1 VDGKSVMSVRN
12 LVSLSRLENAIHPVM
27 EKLEGRQLMS
37 GDPLAY
43 QNVIQTLPYSLNFTS
58 PQNGVFDTNGLGTGF
73 TRLQV
78 NRLGT
83 QYQQALINMN
93 TAAGELDLTTQGTS
107 TTGSNYGTDN
117 TLVNALETQFD
128 GTTSGFTITTR
139 LKGPLGALNAN
150 YDSGGV
156 YFGPDDDNYIKLVA
170 EYDST
175 KGQTLQF
182 VDEQG
187 GTTHT
192 VNSYQSIGSF
202 ANVTSLDLRL
212 TGDAA
217 TGQVTASYAVNGGVF
232 TQMPG
237 TVALTGTEA
246 KAFFNSAARGGILA
260 LSRNSLPPITV
271 AFSHFEIDAGK
282 SVGATPTTQPSIR
295 FTTPAIN
302 ATGVSLSQAI
312 EADLNLPNSAINAAT
327 ISGNTVYL
335 YRSSDKSPVPA
346 VVNTSGGGDS
356 IILTPSSALAAN
368 TQYTFVVTNGVM
380 DTSGAAMVPYTM
392 SFTTGAATSQVDPSI
407 QFQKV
412 DLPSA
417 TGAAF
422 TDVKIG
428 PDGKLYASTEDGRIF
443 RWVINGDGTLQT
455 PQVIT
460 SLQTA
465 NGGPRLIT
473 GFAFDPSFTAANPVP
488 MLWVSNSFYAL
499 SGATNGVD
507 FTGKITVLSGA
518 NLTNVLDAVV
528 NLPRSVAD
536 HSTEQPIFGLPGTP
550 DANALFFAQ
559 ASNSAYGAPDSTWGN
574 RPEHLLTA
582 AILRLDTTMI
592 TPGQPIN
599 VLTPDAS
606 LTPTGPKGTYNP
618 YAVDATGKPTVPL
631 TIYATGVRNAFNLMF
646 TADGTLWAANNGSS
660 SGGNTPAYDPNDP
673 NQINGPRI
681 DTGQPYSST
690 TAIPGLTNIQQTE
703 DDYLY
708 RIVPGGYYGHPNPTR
723 GEYVL
728 DGGNPTT
735 GGVADEIFS
744 AYPSGTN
751 PDPNYRGAAWD
762 FGAHASA
769 DGMIEYQDKTFGGA
783 LQGAIFVT
791 DYSAGSDIAIL
802 TRDAN
807 GNVVSETH
815 GVTGLTGLNNPL
827 SLVED
832 NNTGNLYVTELGGQR
847 IVLLR
852 AIAPHA
858 TATASQS
865 LSVFNDIAPAYT
877 GGAGSST
884 AQSLTITNTGTIA
897 LNFAASGAFTFAND
911 STSSTSD
918 AGAFTITNLA
928 SLPASLA
935 PGASVKLTITYTA
948 SRTGLQAAKLLVAS
962 NDPAGPLTVLLR
974 GLGTT
979 GTGGANEP
987 SLPAILRAYGIP
999 TITGDGVN
1007 DANMNQTFYPAT
1019 PDASSQEVPMQRLT
1033 KAGDGPVT
1041 IQLLASFNAAG
1052 AANAPLVNFGYYTPG
1067 STSSLDRTE
1076 LFTLAQSDAQTTNPT
1091 PLGSTSFDPGS
1102 ANFGL
1107 YTIFPHFTDSGH
1119 SRISYSEDA
1128 LNTWDASVPR
1138 KVRFFPLE
1146 NADGSV
1152 VPNAYVFAFED
1163 NNVPFGSIQPYDS
1176 NDVVGI
1182 IRNVKAAANAVNAP
1196 AIGVENLD
1204 GAPSSTRLVFN
1215 RIQVPNAT
1223 LTDVV
1228 HDTGNLLVRNTGSQN
1243 LVISALNL
1251 SDTTDWQILNP
1262 PAFPYSLAPGATLT
1276 VQVKFIAQKAPTH
1289 TNNETNDTAV
1299 ANDPGYTV
1307 LTAAGLWTGTLTIVS
1322 NDPSQPSKPI
1332 QLAGWWQHTSEHE
1345 EEPGA
1350 QTMVNMLYGYD
1361 TNIAS
1366 TQMPDLTEGASTPT
1380 YYGEEVVSAFWNV
1393 ADPSQPVTARQLA
1406 AFHQEIDSTSNTDT
1420 AAVFGWYAKGS
1431 TSNTW
1436 VIRNAIANGQS
1447 LLPLNSTGGA
1457 SFASFTPT
1465 AATFGWNL
1473 DGQTS
1478 DDTRN
1483 TVGGGGGHHVRFYP
1497 VRDSLGNLV
1506 PNTYIALLDYGSTTF
1521 ENYDFQDNVFL
1532 ITNVKPAG
1540 ATPVPTDAQAT
1551 AGPTGGINVQWAPVS
1566 STTLVGY
1573 NVYRSSSATG
1583 TFTKLN
1589 ATPLTSASYFDAAA
1603 PAGATSYYRI
1613 TAVDGAGE
1621 SLGANAF
1628 GQAIPGAP
1636 AVVTATAQSA
1646 GSIKLTWSTA
1656 VGVTTY
1662 HIERELVGGNGFVEI
1677 GTATGT
1683 TFTDTTLMGNTSYVY
1698 QIRSENSSG
1707 FSGYSPVAVATTPAG
1722 AAPGA
1727 PTLGSAKINASNQ
1740 VVLTWSAASGTVTAY
1755 HVERKDPGQ
1764 STYTEIVG
1772 NLPGN
1777 ATSFTD
1783 TTAQPGSQYSYRV
1796 RAENAGVLGNY
1807 SAVQSATTNIA
1818 GPTNLAASVVSTS
1831 EIDLTWVAAP
1841 GTISFYHVERQ
1852 LAGASTWT
1860 VLSDTVTTTGYQDTT
1875 AQPGGSYNYRVRA
1888 DNNGSFSFYTT
1899 VVSAATP
1906 SGPPQAPAS
1915 ANAAANT
1922 PTQIT
1927 LTWIPASESVA
1938 ANGATSYIIQRM
1950 AQGDAGWT
1958 TLSSAYSGTSFVD
1971 TGVAPGTTYTYQVA
1985 GQNIA
1990 GPGGFT
1996 SAQATTPQLAYQSV
2010 DINSTPAGS
2019 TVTNIDGQSYDII
2032 AGGTDIGSTS
2042 TDGFRYVYQQRNGDF
2057 DAVVQLQSLTATT
2070 PTTKAGIM
2078 VRATMDPGSPMVFI
2092 GATATSQYRWLYRT
2106 SSNATPSFN
2115 AVGPVVSY
2123 PNVWV
2128 RLVRK
2133 GSTYTGYYSTDG
2145 LTWTLAGSVTLPGLT
2160 NFGLAAT
2167 SHTNSATTTAKFRSL
2182 SILTAPAAPT
2192 LASNGVSSSTVSLKW
2207 NSIPNASTYTVM
2219 RLNPAT
2225 NTYASIA
2232 TGLVTTT
2239 FTDSG
2244 LAAGTSYSYEVV
2256 AVNNVGSSLPSN
2268 VVTAQTPLAT
2278 PTAPTLAPA
2287 SNSVAGEIDLSW
2299 TAGAGSAATAYTV
2312 QRSGDG
2318 GQTWSTLS
2326 TTVTQLSYQDKS
2338 VLPNTAYKYQV
2349 IATNSA
2355 GPSPA
2360 SNQVSA
2366 TSQGAP
2372 AAPTNLS
2379 QTGSTATSITI
2390 AWTAS
2395 TSAGATYI
2403 VQRMG
2408 PADSGF
2414 VTISSANFAGTTFAD
2429 TGLTANTAYQYQVFA
2444 TNAVGNSASPAGPLT
2459 FSTPLANPA
2468 PGAPGTP
2475 TTTTVT
2481 ASKVAITW
2489 SAPTGTATLYHVM
2502 RSTAGGAFVEIGTSA
2517 TTSYTDTNN
2526 IQPSTAYAYQVWAEN
2541 NGTVGPTGGVLNVT
2555 TPAPAFTSADIGAS
2569 PSGSTSV
2576 VNDGTDYDITAGG
2589 PGIYGTADGGRF
2601 VYKQVTGDFDI
2612 KVQVT
2617 SISAAG
2623 TYPQAG
2629 LMARTDLS
2637 TGALDVAITASS
2649 TYVSPG
2655 SYRFKYRNAPGA
2667 ATTQT
2672 QGGGQA
2678 SFPNTWMRLTRVGNV
2693 FTTYFSSNGTTW
2705 TKLGSVTLS
2714 TAPPTMLVGMV
2725 AASNNT
2731 TDTTTASFR
2740 NFSGV

>member
-1 VDGKSVMSVRN
+1 MDGKSVMSVRN
-12 LVSLSRLENAIHPVM
+12 VVSLGRLVNAIQPVM

-43 QNVIQTLPYSLNFTS
+43 QNVIQTLPYSLNFNS

-83 QYQQALINMN
+83 QYQQALINLN
-93 TAAGELDLTTQGTS
+93 TSAGELDLTTQGTN

-139 LKGPLGALNAN
+139 LKGPLDALNSN

-156 YFGPDDDNYIKLVA
+156 YFGPNDDNYIKFVA

-182 VDEQG
+182 LDEQNA
-187 GTTHT
+187 TTHT

-202 ANVTSLDLRL
+202 ANVTALDLRL

-217 TGQVTASYAVNGGVF
+217 TGKVTASYAVNGGAF
-232 TQMPG
+232 TQMAG
-237 TVALTGTEA
+237 VVTLTGTEA
-246 KAFFNSAARGGILA
+246 KAFFNSAARAGILA
-260 LSRNSLPPITV
+260 LSRNSLPPINV
-271 AFSHFEIDAGK
+271 AFSHFEIDAGQAV
-282 SVGATPTTQPSIR
+282 SVTQPSIR
-295 FTTPAIN
+295 FTNPAIN
-302 ATGVSLSQAI
+302 ATNVSVSQSI
-312 EADLNLPNSAINAAT
+312 QADLNLPNSAINAAT

-335 YRSSDKSPVPA
+335 YRSSDKSPVSA

-356 IILTPSSALAAN
+356 IILTPNAALAAN
-368 TQYTFVVTNGVM
+368 TQYTFVVTSGVT
-380 DTSGAAMVPYTM
+380 DTSGAAMIPYTM
-392 SFTTGAATSQVDPSI
+392 SFTTGAAASQVDPGI

-412 DLPSA
+412 NLPSA

-443 RWVINGDGTLQT
+443 RWVINADGTLQT
-455 PQVIT
+455 PQIIA

-473 GFAFDPSFTAANPVP
+473 GFAFDPSFTAANPAP
-488 MLWVSNSFYAL
+488 ILWVSNSFFAL

-518 NLTNVLDAVV
+518 NLGTVQDAVV

-536 HSTEQPIFGLPGTP
+536 HSTEQPIFGPAGTP

-559 ASNSAYGAPDSTWGN
+559 ASNTAYGAPDSTWGN
-574 RPEHLLTA
+574 RSEHLLTA
-582 AILRLDTTMI
+582 AILRLDTTKI
-592 TPGQPIN
+592 TPGQPLN

-618 YAVDATGKPTVPL
+618 FAAGAAL
-631 TIYATGVRNAFNLMF
+631 TIYATGVRNAFSLLF
-646 TADGTLWAANNGSS
+646 TADGTLWAPNNGSS
-660 SGGNTPAYDPNDP
+660 SGGNTPAYNPNDP
-673 NQINGPRI
+673 NQINGQRI
-681 DTGQPYSST
+681 DTGAPYSST
-690 TAIPGLTNIQQTE
+690 TAIPGLTNVQQTE
-703 DDYLY
+703 NDYLY
-708 RIVPGGYYGHPNPTR
+708 RITQGGYYGHPNPTR

-728 DGGNPTT
+728 DGGNPAT
-735 GGVADEIFS
+735 GGVADEVFS

-762 FGAHASA
+762 FGPHTSA
-769 DGMIEYQDKTFGGA
+769 DSMIEYQDKTFSGA
-783 LQGAIFVT
+783 LQGALFVT
-791 DYSAGSDIAIL
+791 EYSAGSDIAIL
-802 TRDAN
+802 KRDAS
-807 GNVVSETH
+807 GNVVSETR

-858 TATASQS
+858 TASASQS
-865 LSVFNDIAPAYT
+865 PMVFNDIASAYT

-884 AQSLTITNTGTIA
+884 AQSLTITNTGTA
-897 LNFAASGAFTFAND
+897 TLNFAASGAFTFAND
-911 STSSTSD
+911 SASTTSD

-928 SLPASLA
+928 SLPTTLA
-935 PGASVKLTITYTA
+935 PGASVKLNVTYTA
-948 SRTGLQAAKLLVAS
+948 SRTGLQAAKLLIAS
-962 NDPAGPLTVLLR
+962 NDPSGPLTVLVR

-1019 PDASSQEVPMQRLT
+1019 PDASSQEVPMQRLA

-1052 AANAPLVNFGYYTPG
+1052 AANAPLVRFGYYTTG
-1067 STSSLDRTE
+1067 STSSLDKNE
-1076 LFTLAQSDAQTTNPT
+1076 LFTLAQSDVQTTNPT
-1091 PLGSTSFDPGS
+1091 ALGSTSFDPGAAS
-1102 ANFGL
+1102 FGL
-1107 YTIFPHFTDSGH
+1107 YSIFPHFTDSGH
-1119 SRISYSEDA
+1119 PRVSYSEDA
-1128 LNTWDASVPR
+1128 LNTWDANVPR
-1138 KVRFFPLE
+1138 KVRFFPLK
-1146 NADGSV
+1146 NSDGSV

-1163 NNVPFGSIQPYDS
+1163 NNIPFGSIQPYDS
-1176 NDVVGI
+1176 NDVIGI
-1182 IRNVKAAANAVNAP
+1182 IRNVHAAANAVNAP

-1204 GAPSSTRLVFN
+1204 GAPSSTRMVFN

-1251 SDTTDWQILNP
+1251 SDTANWQLVNP
-1262 PAFPYSLAPGATLT
+1262 PTFPYTLAPGATLT
-1276 VQVKFIAQKAPTH
+1276 VKVKFIAQNAPVH
-1289 TNNETNDTAV
+1289 NTNQTNDTAV
-1299 ANDPGYTV
+1299 ANDPGYNV
-1307 LTAAGLWTGTLTIVS
+1307 FTAAGLWTGTLTIVT
-1322 NDPSQPSKPI
+1322 NDPVQPSKPI
-1332 QLAGWWQHTSEHE
+1332 QLAGWWQHLSEHE
-1345 EEPGA
+1345 EEPGI
-1350 QTMVNMLYGYD
+1350 QTMVNMLYGYG
-1361 TNIAS
+1361 TNIAP

-1393 ADPSQPVTARQLA
+1393 ADPSQPITAIQLA
-1406 AFHQEIDSTSNTDT
+1406 AYHQQIDTTSNTNT

-1436 VIRNAIANGQS
+1436 VIRDTTANGQS

-1457 SFASFTPT
+1457 SVASFTPT

-1473 DGQTS
+1473 DGNTS

-1506 PNTYIALLDYGSTTF
+1506 PNTYIAALDYGSTTF
-1521 ENYDFQDNVFL
+1521 ENYDFQDNVYL
-1532 ITNVKPAG
+1532 ITNMKPAG

-1551 AGPTGGINVQWAPVS
+1551 AAPAGGINVQWAPVTS
-1566 STTLVGY
+1566 ATLVGY
-1573 NVYRSSSATG
+1573 NVYRSSTASG

-1589 ATPLTSASYFDAAA
+1589 ATPLTSANYYDASA

-1621 SLGANAF
+1621 SPGANAF

-1636 AVVTATAQSA
+1636 AVVTATAPSA
-1646 GSIKLTWSTA
+1646 GSIKLTWSAA

-1677 GTATGT
+1677 GSVTGT
-1683 TFTDTTLMGNTSYVY
+1683 TFTDTALMGNTAYVY

-1727 PTLGSAKINASNQ
+1727 PTLSSAKINASNQ
-1740 VVLTWSAASGTVTAY
+1740 VVLTWSASTGTVTAY
-1755 HVERKDPGQ
+1755 HIERKDPGQ

-1777 ATSFTD
+1777 ATNFTD
-1783 TTAQPGSQYSYRV
+1783 TTVQPGNSYSYRV
-1796 RAENAGVLGNY
+1796 RAENAGTLGNY
-1807 SAVQSATTNIA
+1807 SAVLSATTNIA
-1818 GPTNLAASVVSTS
+1818 GPSNLGAVAVSTS
-1831 EIDLTWVAAP
+1831 EIDLSWSPAP

-1860 VLSDTVTTTGYQDTT
+1860 VLSDTVTTTSYQDTT

-1888 DNNGSFSFYTT
+1888 DNNGSFSFYTA
-1899 VVSAATP
+1899 VASAATP
-1906 SGPPQAPAS
+1906 SGPPQAPATV
-1915 ANAAANT
+1915 NAAVNT

-1927 LTWIPASESVA
+1927 LTWTPASESVA
-1938 ANGATSYIIQRM
+1938 ANAATSYVIQRM

-1958 TLSSAYSGTSFVD
+1958 TLASAYTNGTTFID
-1971 TGVAPGTTYTYQVA
+1971 TSVQPGTTYTYQVA

-1990 GPGGFT
+1990 GPGAFA
-1996 SAQATTPQLAYQSV
+1996 SAQATTPQPAYQSQ
-2010 DINSTPAGS
+2010 DINSLPAGS

-2092 GATATSQYRWLYRT
+2092 GATATSAYRWLYRT
-2106 SSNATPSFN
+2106 SANATPSFN

-2133 GSTYTGYYSTDG
+2133 ANTYTGYYSTDG
-2145 LTWTLAGSVTLPGLT
+2145 LNWTLAGSVTLPGLT

-2192 LASNGVSSSTVSLKW
+2192 LSSTGTSASTISLSW

-2219 RLNPAT
+2219 RFNTAT
-2225 NTYASIA
+2225 STYTSIA
-2232 TGLVTTT
+2232 IGLTTTT
-2239 FTDSG
+2239 FTDTG
-2244 LAAGTSYSYEVV
+2244 LTAGASYSYEVV

-2268 VVTAQTPLAT
+2268 VVTAQTQLAT

-2299 TAGAGSAATAYTV
+2299 TAGAGSAATAYTI
-2312 QRSGDG
+2312 QRSTDN
-2318 GQTWSTLS
+2318 GQTWTTLS
-2326 TTVTQLSYQDKS
+2326 TTWTQLTYQDKS
-2338 VLPNTAYKYQV
+2338 VLPNTTYTYQV
-2349 IATNSA
+2349 FATNNA
-2355 GPSPA
+2355 GSSPA
-2360 SNQVSA
+2360 SNQVTA

-2372 AAPTNLS
+2372 AAPTNLT
-2379 QTGSTATSITI
+2379 QTGSTSSSITI

-2395 TSAGATYI
+2395 TSPGVTYI
-2403 VQRMG
+2403 VQRKG
-2408 PADSGF
+2408 PTDSGF
-2414 VTISSANFAGTTFAD
+2414 VTISPANFAGTTFTD

-2444 TNAVGNSASPAGPLT
+2444 ANAVGNSASPAGPLT
-2459 FSTPLANPA
+2459 FNTQVTNPA

-2475 TTTTVT
+2475 TTTTLT
-2481 ASKVAITW
+2481 TSKIAITW

-2517 TTSYTDTNN
+2517 TTTYTDTNG
-2526 IQPSTAYAYQVWAEN
+2526 IQPNTAYAYQVWAEN
-2541 NGTVGPTGGVLNVT
+2541 NGTPGPASGVLNVS
-2555 TPAPAFTSADIGAS
+2555 TPAPAFTSADIGAT
-2569 PSGSTSV
+2569 PSGSTTV
-2576 VNDGTDYDITAGG
+2576 INDGTDYDVTAGG

-2601 VYKQVTGDFDI
+2601 VYQQVTGNFDI

-2617 SISAAG
+2617 NITAAG

-2637 TGALDVAITASS
+2637 TGAMDVAITASS
-2649 TYVSPG
+2649 TYVTAG
-2655 SYRFKYRNAPGA
+2655 SYRFKYRSAPGA

-2678 SFPNTWMRLTRVGNV
+2678 NFPNTWVRLTRVGNV
-2693 FTTYFSSNGTTW
+2693 FTSYVSSNGTTW
-2705 TKLGSVTLS
+2705 TQLGTVTLS
-2714 TAPPTMLVGMV
+2714 TAPSTMLVGMV
-2725 AASNNT
+2725 AASNVT
-2731 TDTTTASFR
+2731 TSTTTASFR
-2740 NFSGV
+2740 NFSGL